1 MVPQYS
7 PSSSSSSLLALLLVL
22 LLALAP
28 SITAVGLLKVR
39 HKFLGR
45 RQAIAELRTH
55 DIHRHSRILAAVDI
69 PIGGSGIPTD
79 AGLYYA
85 EIAIGTPP
93 TNFHVQVDTGSDL
106 LWVNC
111 ISCVECPK
119 KSDLGFD
126 LMLYDP
132 KASTT
137 SRLVSCQDKF
147 CLSTYGDIPGCFSNF
162 PCEYKVVY
170 GDGSTTAG
178 LFITD
183 TIEYNQVSSGHQTQL
198 ANATVTFG
206 CGAHQS
212 GDLGTRVS
220 LDGILGFGQ
229 SNSSMISQL
238 AASGKSG
245 RIFAHCLDTVS
256 GGGIFII
263 GHVVEPKVK
272 TTPLVPAQPHYNVNM
287 KGIGVGGAFLQ
298 LPTYLF
304 DTGDG
309 KGTIIDSGTTM
320 TYLPDEAYQA
330 VMKAIF
336 SNHPNLSF
344 HNIQGFLCFLYSG
357 SVDDE
362 FPDVVFH
369 FENSLLL
376 NVYPHDY
383 LFQNGDDDY
392 CVGWQSGGTMSS
404 DGKDMFLLGD
414 LVLSNKLIVYDLE
427 NQVIGWTEYN
437 CSSSIK
443 VQEGKTATT
452 YSVDAHNISSGRR
465 LQLQSST
472 VLLLLAYLLHWIY

>member
-137 SRLVSCQDKF
+137 SR
-147 CLSTYGDIPGCFSNF
+147 
-162 PCEYKVVY
+162 
-170 GDGSTTAG
+170 
-178 LFITD
+178 
-183 TIEYNQVSSGHQTQL
+183 
-198 ANATVTFG
+198 

-245 RIFAHCLDTVS
+245 RIFAHCLDTVN

-392 CVGWQSGGTMSS
+392 CVGWQSGGTMPS

-472 VLLLLAYLLHWIY
+472 VLLLLTYLLHWIY

>member
-137 SRLVSCQDKF
+137 SR
-147 CLSTYGDIPGCFSNF
+147 
-162 PCEYKVVY
+162 
-170 GDGSTTAG
+170 
-178 LFITD
+178 
-183 TIEYNQVSSGHQTQL
+183 
-198 ANATVTFG
+198 